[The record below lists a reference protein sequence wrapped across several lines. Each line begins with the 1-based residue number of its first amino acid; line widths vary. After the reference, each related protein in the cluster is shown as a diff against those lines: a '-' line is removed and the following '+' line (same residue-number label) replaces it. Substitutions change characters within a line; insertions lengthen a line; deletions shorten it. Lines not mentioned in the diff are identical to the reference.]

1 MYVHIIMFSGK
12 QVGDAIL
19 YFGCRKR
26 SEDYI
31 YEDELKNYLD
41 DGTLT
46 KVSGNNCS
54 ELAMAV
60 IVSGQASVI

>member
-1 MYVHIIMFSGK
+1 M
-12 QVGDAIL
+12 GDAIL

-31 YEDELKNYLD
+31 YEDELKNYMD

-46 KVSGNNCS
+46 KVSGNDCS
-54 ELAMAV
+54 DV
-60 IVSGQASVI
+60 CNGIGSCVYVFF